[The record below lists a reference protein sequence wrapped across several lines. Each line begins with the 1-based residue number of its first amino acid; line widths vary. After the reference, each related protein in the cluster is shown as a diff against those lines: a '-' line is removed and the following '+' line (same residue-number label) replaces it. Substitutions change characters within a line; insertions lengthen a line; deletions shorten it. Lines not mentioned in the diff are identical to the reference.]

1 MQDVKCK
8 GCNKLLAKTTMMV
21 AAIKCSRCKMI
32 YEYHI
37 YTNTLHITNQFD
49 SSNQYAIIK
58 PESTETDSLAT

>member
-1 MQDVKCK
+1 MQDVRCK

-21 AAIKCSRCKMI
+21 AAIKCPRCKMI

-49 SSNQYAIIK
+49 INNKHKI
-58 PESTETDSLAT
+58 